1 MLWKHGILY
10 FFYNKLRI
18 GIPTKQ
24 NDCQIQFNSSAVEK
38 QCCVLLFF
46 YNKLGKGMPTKQND
60 VLHDVINKCLY
71 GYVEKC

>member
-1 MLWKHGILY
+1 MFK
-10 FFYNKLRI
+10 
-18 GIPTKQ
+18 P
-24 NDCQIQFNSSAVEK
+24 SSAVEK

-46 YNKLGKGMPTKQND
+46 YNKFGIGMPIKQND